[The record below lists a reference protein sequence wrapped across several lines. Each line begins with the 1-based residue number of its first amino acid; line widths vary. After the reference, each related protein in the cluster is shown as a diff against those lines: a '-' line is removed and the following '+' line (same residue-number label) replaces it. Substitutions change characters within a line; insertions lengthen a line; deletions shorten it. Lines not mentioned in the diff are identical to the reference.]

1 MVQNRVLPCLLVQGG
16 KLVKTVKYKH
26 PQYVGDPVNA
36 IKIFNEKEV
45 DELMICDISRDR
57 HSRGPDLEFI
67 RRVADECFM
76 PLTYGGGISSLLQIR
91 EILKLGVEK
100 VVINAA
106 LENSHELLTE
116 AAAVF
121 GSQCVVASI
130 DVKKDWLGRYRVC
143 YDSGQRVSAESPEE
157 KSVQVVK
164 AGVGE
169 IVVNNIDREGSWKG
183 MDLELLKKITS
194 VSTVP
199 VIASGGAGAVDH
211 IKDAIQKGGASAVAL
226 GSMAVFQQK
235 GLGVLINFPPA
246 KTLKEIN
253 DLKQ

>member
-67 RRVADECFM
+67 QRIANECFM
-76 PLTYGGGISSLLQIR
+76 PLTYGGGISRIAQIK
-91 EILKLGVEK
+91 EILRMGVEK

-106 LENSHELLTE
+106 LESNDELLSE

-143 YDSGQRVSAESPEE
+143 YDSGLTMSGESPEE
-157 KSVQVVK
+157 KSKAVVK
-164 AGVGE
+164 AGAGE
-169 IVVNNIDREGSWKG
+169 IVLNNIDREGSWKG
-183 MDLELLKKITS
+183 YDLELLKRITS
-194 VSTVP
+194 GSNVP
-199 VIASGGAGAVDH
+199 VIASGGAGTVDH
-211 IKDAIQKGGASAVAL
+211 IKDAIQKGGVSAVAL
-226 GSMAVFQQK
+226 GSMVVYQQK
-235 GLGVLINFPPA
+235 GLGVLINFPSA
-246 KTLKEIN
+246 KTLEEIN

>member
-16 KLVKTVKYKH
+16 KLVKTEKYKH

-57 HSRGPDLEFI
+57 HRRGPDLEFI
-67 RRVADECFM
+67 QRVADECFM
-76 PLTYGGGISSLLQIR
+76 PLTYGGGVSRLSQIK

-100 VVINAA
+100 VVINTA
-106 LENSHELLTE
+106 LGNSHELLSE

-143 YDSGQRVSAESPEE
+143 YDSGLTLSGESPEE
-157 KSVQVVK
+157 KSAAVVK
-164 AGVGE
+164 AGAGE
-169 IVVNNIDREGSWKG
+169 IVLNNIDREGSWKG
-183 MDLELLKKITS
+183 LDLELLKRITS
-194 VSTVP
+194 GSHVP
-199 VIASGGAGAVDH
+199 VIASGGAGTVDH

-226 GSMAVFQQK
+226 GSMAVYQQK
-235 GLGVLINFPPA
+235 GLGVLINFPAA